1 MALYETPSLQ
11 MPLIWTGLM
20 KQEKP
25 QYTEEELERYE
36 EREAK
41 ITDTGW
47 LELEDMDHS
56 LV

>member
-41 ITDTGW
+41 ITDKGW